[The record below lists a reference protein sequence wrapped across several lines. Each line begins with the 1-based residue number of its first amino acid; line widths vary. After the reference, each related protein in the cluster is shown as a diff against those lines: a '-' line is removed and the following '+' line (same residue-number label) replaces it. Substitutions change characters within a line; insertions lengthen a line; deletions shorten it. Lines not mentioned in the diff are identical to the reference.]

1 VDKTNTAGDA
11 ARKKRS
17 FDRFV
22 NFSDGVFAIAI
33 TLLVLDV
40 RMPLVDATAVAPPLG
55 PQIAGLMPNL
65 FAFMLSFVV
74 IGGYWIA
81 HNGLFKL
88 IDHSDIRLVWLNLL
102 VLFFIVLLPLPTQIV
117 ADYGNTTL
125 GVEIYAGAM
134 TLTGLS
140 ILALAAYARHAH
152 LIAPG
157 ADVSMS
163 MVKSSLAPLVFASS
177 MVVAVWSPTW
187 ATNMWWLVAI
197 AFFLVDPII
206 NSDWRKL
213 VRRGRASR

>member
-1 VDKTNTAGDA
+1 MVKTESAGDL
-11 ARKKRS
+11 ARQTRS

-40 RMPLVDATAVAPPLG
+40 RMPSIDSTALAPPLG
-55 PQIAGLMPNL
+55 PQLAGLMPNL
-65 FAFMLSFVV
+65 FAFSLSFVV

-88 IDHSDIRLVWLNLL
+88 IERSDVRLVWLNLL

-117 ADYGNTTL
+117 ADYGDTTL

-140 ILALAAYARHAH
+140 ILALAAYAERAH
-152 LIAPG
+152 LTAPG
-157 ADVSMS
+157 VDIRMS
-163 MVKSSLAPLVFASS
+163 MIKSSLTPLVFASS
-177 MVVAVWSPTW
+177 MIVAIWSPTW
-187 ATNMWWLVAI
+187 ATNMWWLVAV
-197 AFFLVDPII
+197 AFFIVDPII
-206 NSDWRKL
+206 NSDWRSIARK
-213 VRRGRASR
+213 RRAPK